1 MERMFPSKKPLT
13 MNSSHERPM
22 CVQGDSGL
30 VLTTDPKPRL
40 RWTVELHERF
50 VDAVAQLGG
59 PDKATPK
66 TIMRVMGV
74 KGLTLYHLKSHLQK
88 FRLGKQPHK
97 EFNEQSVKDVSAFEL
112 QRNTG
117 TSSSMTGR
125 NMNEMQMEVHRR
137 LHEQLEVQKHLQLRI
152 EAQGKYMQS
161 ILEKAYSTL
170 AGENMAV
177 SATNF
182 KGVIGTQGTPNL
194 SIMKDFVSPLNYP
207 PFQDLNICGSDDE
220 QLDLHH
226 HIIERPTLD
235 EMLMPNNNE
244 NLFVG
249 KKRPSPN
256 FNGGSGKSP
265 LIWNDNDL
273 RLHDLGTASSS
284 ISPQDVPNFKGDDES
299 DIIYDTKVGEKKF
312 DASMKLG
319 ISSPSRVTFQSERMS
334 PMINVVAGHS
344 SSPFG

>member
-1 MERMFPSKKPLT
+1 MERMFPAKKPST
-13 MNSSHERPM
+13 MMNSHDRSM

-97 EFNEQSVKDVSAFEL
+97 EFNEQSIKDVSAFEL

-117 TSSSMTGR
+117 NSSSMTGR

-152 EAQGKYMQS
+152 EAQGKYMQN
-161 ILEKAYSTL
+161 ILEKAYHTL
-170 AGENMAV
+170 AGENMAAA
-177 SATNF
+177 ATNF
-182 KGVIGTQGTPNL
+182 KGIGTQGIPN
-194 SIMKDFVSPLNYP
+194 MKDFVSPHNNFP
-207 PFQDLNICGSDDE
+207 HFQDLNICGSDDE
-220 QLDLHH
+220 QQL
-226 HIIERPTLD
+226 ERPTID
-235 EMLMPNNNE
+235 GFMPNISNE
-244 NLFVG
+244 NLFVE
-249 KKRPSPN
+249 KKRTNNP
-256 FNGGSGKSP
+256 FNGSGKGP
-265 LIWNDNDL
+265 LIWNDNNDL
-273 RLHDLGTASSS
+273 RLHDLGTTSSC
-284 ISPQDVPNFKGDDES
+284 ISPQDVPNFKGDDSLDRGDIQS
-299 DIIYDTKVGEKKF
+299 DPIVEIYDTKLSEKKF

-319 ISSPSRVTFQSERMS
+319 ITT
-334 PMINVVAGHS
+334 PMINAVAAGRS
-344 SSPFG
+344 SSTFG

>member
-1 MERMFPSKKPLT
+1 MERMFQSKNPST
-13 MNSSHERPM
+13 MMNSIDRPM

-50 VDAVAQLGG
+50 IDAVAQLGG

-97 EFNEQSVKDVSAFEL
+97 EFNEQSIKDVSAFEL

-161 ILEKAYSTL
+161 ILEKAYHTL
-170 AGENMAV
+170 AGENMAAA
-177 SATNF
+177 ATNF
-182 KGVIGTQGTPNL
+182 KGINGTQ
-194 SIMKDFVSPLNYP
+194 SIPDMKDFVSPLNNFP
-207 PFQDLNICGSDDE
+207 HFQDLNICGSDE
-220 QLDLHH
+220 VQL
-226 HIIERPTLD
+226 ERPIL
-235 EMLMPNNNE
+235 EGFMPTNNNE
-244 NLFVG
+244 NMVVG
-249 KKRPSPN
+249 KTRTNPFDEN
-256 FNGGSGKSP
+256 GKSP
-265 LIWNDNDL
+265 LIWNNNDL
-273 RLHDLGTASSS
+273 RLHDFGTTSSC
-284 ISPQDVPNFKGDDES
+284 ISPQDVPSFKTDSLDES
-299 DIIYDTKVGEKKF
+299 DESDPTGEAYDTKVSEKKF
-312 DASMKLG
+312 GASMKLG
-319 ISSPSRVTFQSERMS
+319 ITT
-334 PMINVVAGHS
+334 PMINDVGTGRS
-344 SSPFG
+344 LLPFG